1 MHLAE
6 NYQPTFRKAKQAD
19 LAAIVEMLIDDPLGV
34 QREEI
39 EFPLADAYQNA
50 FEKIDGDANQEL
62 IVAETVEGQIVGT
75 LQLSFIQYLTYRGGL
90 RAQIEAVR
98 IDRNYRGKGLGKQLI
113 EWAIE
118 RAKKRGAHLIQLTT
132 DKSRPEAI
140 SFYSR
145 LGFQESHE
153 GFKLHF

>member
-1 MHLAE
+1 MQLVE
-6 NYQPTFRKAKQAD
+6 NHQPTFRKAKQAD

-140 SFYSR
+140 SFYNR
-145 LGFQESHE
+145 IGFQASHE